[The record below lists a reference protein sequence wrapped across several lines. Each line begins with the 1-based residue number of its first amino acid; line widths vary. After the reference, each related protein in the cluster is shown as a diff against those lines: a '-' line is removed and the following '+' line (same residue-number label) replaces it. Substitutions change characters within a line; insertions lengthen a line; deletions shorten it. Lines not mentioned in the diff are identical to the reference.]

1 LVAETGSFTRRR
13 TGVHMANR
21 PDRPPTFRKVQIR
34 GLVIAL
40 DGKERPYDV
49 YRFGG
54 GVRKYEKPKHNP
66 FKDL

>member
-1 LVAETGSFTRRR
+1 
-13 TGVHMANR
+13 MASK
-21 PDRPPTFRKVQIR
+21 PDRPPTFRKVHIR